1 MKNKIEENQK
11 MYVNKKMARDP
22 EIETTS
28 QKYHKDLFIVP
39 DDKYNQMMKQGVDS
53 SDTSV
58 SSTQTG
64 GVYETEVDGVIGPQ
78 DPETIKYLS
87 NVKDPNT
94 GELSKPFVIGDKNY
108 QMVRGIKPNREI
120 VLAVLSLDELTEGG
134 THKIYDVDHFDK
146 TVATPMKECGM
157 GQMQPMQ
164 EEAEPN
170 HDKEKFIDHLNLNDV
185 NGYKHFFVEAKT
197 GNITNKF
204 KTTDEMLKSGI
215 ALRPNERYMNIKQ
228 LKHNRYENYFKP
240 TMNEA
245 DEEVDGVQGT
255 DMKKLKT
262 DVETLTNMISTK
274 FATAISKLDKKVE
287 KIEFLKYMA
296 EMIGVPFNK
305 LNSLIN
311 SYQDMATQQKAPEPA
326 PVMEDKKVI
335 SKDALLESLG
345 VKQTI
350 TKVKDIK

>member
-53 SDTSV
+53 NDSSV
-58 SSTQTG
+58 SSTQSSS
-64 GVYETEVDGVIGPQ
+64 GVYETEVDAVIGPQ
-78 DPETIKYLS
+78 DQETIKYLS

-94 GELSKPFVIGDKNY
+94 GELSQPFVIGDKNY

-120 VLAVLSLDELTEGG
+120 VLAVLCLDELTEGG

-164 EEAEPN
+164 EKAEPN
-170 HDKEKFIDHLNLNDV
+170 HEKEKFIDHLNLSDV
-185 NGYKHFFVEAKT
+185 NGYKHFFVDSKT
-197 GNITNKF
+197 GNVTAKF

-215 ALRPNERYMNIKQ
+215 ALKPNERYMDGKK
-228 LKHNRYENYFKP
+228 LKHLRYNNYFKP
-240 TMNEA
+240 EMNEA
-245 DEEVDGVQGT
+245 NEDGLEGT
-255 DMKKLKT
+255 NVKKLT
-262 DVETLTNMISTK
+262 NDVKKLVDMISSK
-274 FATAISKLDKKVE
+274 FSGAISKIDKDPE
-287 KIEFLKYMA
+287 KETLLVQFAK
-296 EMIGVPFNK
+296 MIGVPFNK

-311 SYQDMATQQKAPEPA
+311 SYKDLASQEKTTEPA

-350 TKVKDIK
+350 TKIKDIK